1 MTPITQT
8 QYDAIRQSSA
18 SAQSVFRT
26 LGIKGWPTVFRT
38 ADNTIYLRHAN

>member
-8 QYDAIRQSSA
+8 QYDAIRQSSN

-26 LGIKGWPTVFRT
+26 LGIRGWPTIFRN
-38 ADNTIYLRHAN
+38 ASNQYFLRHAH